1 MRYWRMR
8 FGRTKIYYV
17 LLSFYGV
24 VFETQYFV
32 TWSFDDNG
40 TADTSMKQQQ
50 LYETITQTNT

>member
-24 VFETQYFV
+24 VLETQYFV
-32 TWSFDDNG
+32 TWSFDDNR
-40 TADTSMKQQQ
+40 TADTP
-50 LYETITQTNT
+50 